1 MKKIILI
8 LSLCLSLLGLS
19 SITYAAEWNW
29 IASNDSTTISFDKD
43 SIRKSE
49 DDKYFAWIKYEHT
62 ESEGAKI
69 SDDLKLAEPI
79 SYQLHRLEFDYKN
92 ESIKT
97 QSVVIYDKNG
107 TTLASYTDKYS
118 LERFE
123 PIIPG
128 SIGEKIFYATFAKY
142 QNKYGKV

>member
-19 SITYAAEWNW
+19 SITYAAEWEW
-29 IASNDSTTISFDKD
+29 ITSTDVMTVSFDKD

-49 DDKYFAWIKYEHT
+49 DDKYFAWIKYEYT
-62 ESEGAKI
+62 ESKGAKI

-97 QSVVIYDKNG
+97 QSVVTYDKNG
-107 TTLASYTDKYS
+107 TTLANYTDKYS
-118 LERFE
+118 LNHFE

-128 SIGEKIFYATFAKY
+128 SVGEAIFYATFAEY

>member
-19 SITYAAEWNW
+19 SITYAAEWEW
-29 IASNDSTTISFDKD
+29 ITSTDVMTVSFDKD
-43 SIRKSE
+43 SVRKSKN
-49 DDKYFAWIKYEHT
+49 DRYFAWIKFELT
-62 ESEGAKI
+62 ESEGIKESKRI
-69 SDDLKLAEPI
+69 KLAEPT
-79 SYQLHRLEFDYKN
+79 SSELRRFEFDYKN
-92 ESIKT
+92 ESIRI
-97 QSVVIYDKNG
+97 QSIVVYDKKG
-107 TTLASYTDKYS
+107 TVLSSYTDKYS

-128 SIGEKIFYATFAKY
+128 SIGEAIFYVTFAEY

>member
-79 SYQLHRLEFDYKN
+79 SYQLHRLKFDYKN

-123 PIIPG
+123 PIIPD
-128 SIGEKIFYATFAKY
+128 SIGEKIFYATFAEY

>member
-19 SITYAAEWNW
+19 SITYAAEWKW
-29 IASNDSTTISFDKD
+29 ITSTDVMTISFDEN
-43 SIRKSE
+43 SIRKS
-49 DDKYFAWIKYEHT
+49 DRNKYFVWIKSEFT
-62 ESEGAKI
+62 ESEGVKE
-69 SDDLKLAEPI
+69 SNRLKLAEPI
-79 SYQLHRLEFDYKN
+79 SYQLIRWEFDYKN

-128 SIGEKIFYATFAKY
+128 SIGEKIFYATFAEY

>member
-1 MKKIILI
+1 
-8 LSLCLSLLGLS
+8 
-19 SITYAAEWNW
+19 
-29 IASNDSTTISFDKD
+29 
-43 SIRKSE
+43 
-49 DDKYFAWIKYEHT
+49 
-62 ESEGAKI
+62 
-69 SDDLKLAEPI
+69 
-79 SYQLHRLEFDYKN
+79 LEFDYKN

-128 SIGEKIFYATFAKY
+128 SIGEKIFYATFAEY

>member
-107 TTLASYTDKYS
+107 TTLASYSVPYT
-118 LERFE
+118 
-123 PIIPG
+123 
-128 SIGEKIFYATFAKY
+128 
-142 QNKYGKV
+142 

>member
-1 MKKIILI
+1 M
-8 LSLCLSLLGLS
+8 
-19 SITYAAEWNW
+19 
-29 IASNDSTTISFDKD
+29 
-43 SIRKSE
+43 
-49 DDKYFAWIKYEHT
+49 
-62 ESEGAKI
+62 
-69 SDDLKLAEPI
+69 
-79 SYQLHRLEFDYKN
+79 EFDYKN

-128 SIGEKIFYATFAKY
+128 SIGEKIFYATFAEY
-142 QNKYGKV
+142 QNKCGEAKFSKQGYDIEFSLKTQGLIEKGIQYYERVLKENIDPSELKDEIEQLKIKDPTGIPRV